1 MLVPPEVTRHGPLP
15 LGAVYLPSEIR
26 NDPGVAPASAHVLRI
41 GGSVTPSQQSPF
53 GQASGLLACHK
64 PAWAPSDSTARS
76 FRLGTPAARNGSNSA
91 FITPGMDSRRN
102 NPGAPWLRRQPL
114 KCICCWG
121 RASTWAPSG
130 LNHSAVEIRFQLLEP
145 PGQAVTGE
153 VCAEKGKINLRD
165 GR

>member
-1 MLVPPEVTRHGPLP
+1 MIPASLQQALTCFELAAQLHRASSITVWTGV
-15 LGAVYLPSEIR
+15 GAV
-26 NDPGVAPASAHVLRI
+26 GVDKS
-41 GGSVTPSQQSPF
+41 
-53 GQASGLLACHK
+53 
-64 PAWAPSDSTARS
+64 AWAPSDSTARS

-102 NPGAPWLRRQPL
+102 NPGAPWLRHQPL
-114 KCICCWG
+114 KCIWCWWPCIHLG
-121 RASTWAPSG
+121 TFRI

-153 VCAEKGKINLRD
+153 ACAEKGKINLSH